1 MAHAQAQLKAF
12 GPGFGGDG
20 GFFVL
25 GADGKLHWVPPWDP
39 EITRDMGLAATLSSL
54 APQYAKNAALQK
66 QLVGLAENLGNVHA
80 PAIAQHLAN
89 MIR

>member
-1 MAHAQAQLKAF
+1 MAQAQLKAF

-20 GFFVL
+20 GFWVL

-39 EITRDMGLAATLSSL
+39 EITRDMGLAATLASL
-54 APQYAKNAALQK
+54 APQFAKNAALQK
-66 QLVGLAENLGNVHA
+66 QLVGLADNLGNLHA
-80 PAIAQHLAN
+80 PAIAQHLSN

>member
-1 MAHAQAQLKAF
+1 MAQQLKAF

-25 GADGKLHWVPPWDP
+25 GADGKLHWIPPWDP
-39 EITRDMGLAATLSSL
+39 EITRDVGLAATLSAL

-66 QLVGLAENLGNVHA
+66 QMAGLAESLGNLHA
-80 PAIAQHLAN
+80 PAIAQHLSN
-89 MIR
+89 MVR

>member
-1 MAHAQAQLKAF
+1 MAQIKAF

-20 GFFVL
+20 GFFYV

-39 EITRDMGLAATLSSL
+39 EITRDIGLAATLSGL
-54 APQYAKNAALQK
+54 ASQYAKNPALQK
-66 QLVGLAENLGNVHA
+66 QVIGLAESLGNAHA

-89 MIR
+89 LSR

>member
-1 MAHAQAQLKAF
+1 MAQIKAF

-54 APQYAKNAALQK
+54 VPQYAKSPTLQK
-66 QLVGLAENLGNVHA
+66 QVIGLAESLGNAHA
-80 PAIAQHLAN
+80 AAIEKHLAN
-89 MIR
+89 LSR

>member
-20 GFFVL
+20 GFLVL

-39 EITRDMGLAATLSSL
+39 EITRDMGLAATLVSL
-54 APQYAKNAALQK
+54 APQYAKNAAVQK
-66 QLVGLAENLGNVHA
+66 QLVGLAENLGNLHA
-80 PAIAQHLAN
+80 PAIEKHLSN
-89 MIR
+89 LVR

>member
-1 MAHAQAQLKAF
+1 MAQIKAF

-20 GFFVL
+20 GFFFV

-39 EITRDMGLAATLSSL
+39 EITRDMGLAATLQSL

-66 QLVGLAENLGNVHA
+66 QLVGLAENLGNLHA
-80 PAIAQHLAN
+80 SAIAQHMAN
-89 MIR
+89 LTR